1 MRAVDLIIKKRNGAQ
16 LSTEEIQWL
25 IQGYTNG
32 SVPDYQMAAWAMAV
46 VLKGMDDRETTDL
59 TLAMAAS
66 GDQLDLRDFAPDAV
80 DKHSTGGVGDKTSLV
95 LGPMLAA
102 VGLQVAKMSG
112 RGLGFSGGTLDKL
125 EAIPNM
131 RIDLSED
138 EFRHAMR
145 DIGMVIMGQTAD
157 LAPADKKLY
166 ALRDVTGTVEC
177 IPLIAAS
184 IMSKKLAAGAKSIV
198 LDVKVGAGAFM
209 KTLDQARDLAR
220 TMVRIGQL
228 AGRNVAAILS
238 SMEQPLG
245 LTIGNALEVR
255 EAIETLQGRGP
266 SDLVEVC
273 LTLGSH
279 LLVLAGKAQNLDEAR
294 QQLQTSLDN
303 GQAWAKFREFVAQQ
317 GGDLTVIDQP
327 ETLPIAPIQISL
339 LAESSG
345 FVQRIDAETCG
356 IVATE
361 LGAGRARK
369 EDAID
374 PAVGLVLQRKV
385 GEPVQAGEAL
395 LTVHAAD
402 QQRAEVALA
411 ALKSAITIS
420 ATPVEALPLVFESVA

>member
-209 KTLDQARDLAR
+209 KTIDQARDLAR

-255 EAIETLQGRGP
+255 EAIETLQGHGP

-339 LAESSG
+339 LAERSG

-374 PAVGLVLQRKV
+374 PAVGLVLERKV
-385 GEPVQAGEAL
+385 GESVQAGEAL

>member
-145 DIGMVIMGQTAD
+145 EIGMVIMGQTAD

-266 SDLVEVC
+266 GDLVEVC

-279 LLVLAGKAQNLDEAR
+279 LLVLAGKAQNLDDAR
-294 QQLQTSLDN
+294 QQLQASLDN

-356 IVATE
+356 I
-361 LGAGRARK
+361 
-369 EDAID
+369 
-374 PAVGLVLQRKV
+374 
-385 GEPVQAGEAL
+385 
-395 LTVHAAD
+395 
-402 QQRAEVALA
+402 
-411 ALKSAITIS
+411 
-420 ATPVEALPLVFESVA
+420 

>member
-125 EAIPNM
+125 ESIPNM

-145 DIGMVIMGQTAD
+145 EIGMVIMGQTAD

-266 SDLVEVC
+266 NDLVEVC

-279 LLVLAGKAQNLDEAR
+279 LLVLAGKAQNLDDAR
-294 QQLQTSLDN
+294 QQLQASLDN
-303 GQAWAKFREFVAQQ
+303 GQAWAKFREFIAQQ

-374 PAVGLVLQRKV
+374 PAVGLVLERKV

-402 QQRAEVALA
+402 QQRAEQALSS
-411 ALKSAITIS
+411 LKSAITIS